1 MSAMSN
7 YHEPRHDPAPSRW
20 SYRLL
25 RFMLTPFL
33 RRLVLFGIPAFALA
47 CSIGIY
53 FSEQDNR
60 DKLRML
66 YNEGRLMVTQRPE
79 LMVNLMAIEGAS
91 DIVDQ
96 DIREVLPVDFPISY
110 FDLDL
115 PKMRD
120 IIIGLDPVKD
130 AVLKVGPGNKILQI
144 VVTERIPAAI
154 WRHRGG
160 LELLDESGAYVRT
173 VTSRQDHKELPLIA
187 GAGADAHVAEALS
200 LFDTAQPLAKRIRG
214 LVYVGGRRWDV
225 VLDKSQRLM
234 LPEAQPVETLERIIA
249 LDQAENLLSR
259 DLTAVDF
266 RLADRPTLRL
276 VDRAMS
282 DFRNV
287 TFLNLGGQ

>member
-7 YHEPRHDPAPSRW
+7 YHAPRHDPAPSRW

-25 RFMLTPFL
+25 RLMLTPFL

-47 CSIGIY
+47 CSIGLY

-60 DKLRML
+60 DKLL
-66 YNEGRLMVTQRPE
+66 TIYSEGRNLVTQRPE

-115 PKMRD
+115 PHMRD

-130 AVLKVGPGNKILQI
+130 AVLKVGPGSKILQI
-144 VVTERIPAAI
+144 EVTERIPAAI

-173 VTSRQDHKELPLIA
+173 VASRQDHKELPLIA
-187 GAGADAHVAEALS
+187 GAGADAHVAQALS
-200 LFDTAQPLAKRIRG
+200 LFHAARPLAKRIRG

-225 VLDKSQRLM
+225 MLDKGQKLM
-234 LPEAQPVETLERIIA
+234 LPEEEPIETLERIIA
-249 LDQAENLLSR
+249 LDQAENLLLR
-259 DLTAVDF
+259 DLTVVDF
-266 RLADRPTLRL
+266 RLVDRPTLRL

-287 TFLNLGGQ
+287 TYLNLGGQ

>member
-7 YHEPRHDPAPSRW
+7 YHAPRHDPAPSRW

-25 RFMLTPFL
+25 RLMLTPFL

-47 CSIGIY
+47 CSIGLY

-60 DKLRML
+60 DKLLMI
-66 YNEGRLMVTQRPE
+66 YSEGRNLVTQRPE

-115 PKMRD
+115 PHMRD

-130 AVLKVGPGNKILQI
+130 AVLKVRPGSKILQI
-144 VVTERIPAAI
+144 EVTERIPAAI

-173 VTSRQDHKELPLIA
+173 VASRQDHKELPLIA
-187 GAGADAHVAEALS
+187 GAGADAHVAQALS
-200 LFDTAQPLAKRIRG
+200 LFHAARPLAKRIRG

-225 VLDKSQRLM
+225 MLDKGQKLM
-234 LPEAQPVETLERIIA
+234 LPEEEPIETLERIIA
-249 LDQAENLLSR
+249 LDQAENLLLR
-259 DLTAVDF
+259 DLTVVDF
-266 RLADRPTLRL
+266 RLVDRPTLRL

-287 TFLNLGGQ
+287 TYLNLGGQ

>member
-7 YHEPRHDPAPSRW
+7 YHAPRHDPAPSRW

-25 RFMLTPFL
+25 RLMLTPFL

-47 CSIGIY
+47 CSIGLY

-60 DKLRML
+60 DKLLMI
-66 YNEGRLMVTQRPE
+66 YSEGRNLVTQRPE

-115 PKMRD
+115 PHMRD

-130 AVLKVGPGNKILQI
+130 AVLKVGPGSKILQI
-144 VVTERIPAAI
+144 EVTERVPAAI

-173 VTSRQDHKELPLIA
+173 VASRQDHKELPLIA
-187 GAGADAHVAEALS
+187 GAGADAHVAQALS
-200 LFDTAQPLAKRIRG
+200 LFHAAQPLAKRIRG

-225 VLDKSQRLM
+225 MLDKGQKLM
-234 LPEAQPVETLERIIA
+234 LPEEEPIETLERIIA
-249 LDQAENLLSR
+249 LDQAENLLLR
-259 DLTAVDF
+259 DLTVVDF
-266 RLADRPTLRL
+266 RLVDRPTLRL

-287 TFLNLGGQ
+287 TYLNLGGQ

>member
-7 YHEPRHDPAPSRW
+7 YHAPRHDPAPSRW

-25 RFMLTPFL
+25 RLMLTPFL

-47 CSIGIY
+47 CSIGLY

-60 DKLRML
+60 DKLLMI
-66 YNEGRLMVTQRPE
+66 YSEGRNLVTQRPE

-115 PKMRD
+115 PHMRD

-130 AVLKVGPGNKILQI
+130 AVLKVGPGSKILQI
-144 VVTERIPAAI
+144 EVTERVPAAI

-173 VTSRQDHKELPLIA
+173 VASRQVHKELPLIA
-187 GAGADAHVAEALS
+187 GAGADAHVAQALS
-200 LFDTAQPLAKRIRG
+200 LFHAARPLAKRIRG

-225 VLDKSQRLM
+225 MLDKGQKLM
-234 LPEAQPVETLERIIA
+234 LPEEEPIETLERIIA
-249 LDQAENLLSR
+249 LDQAENLLLR
-259 DLTAVDF
+259 DLTVVDF
-266 RLADRPTLRL
+266 RLVDRPTLRL

-287 TFLNLGGQ
+287 TYLNLGGQ